1 MKLKLEI
8 DNRTY
13 EVEVEIAEEDPAPGR
28 SARAPSLLPQRADV
42 PAALPPL
49 PSAQAPLPGGAGEG
63 KVCRS
68 PIVGLVTK
76 VLVGVG
82 AKLKANE
89 PMLVLEAMK
98 MESHI
103 TAPFDG
109 TVARIDVK
117 AGDPV
122 QSGQVLVEFQ

>member
-1 MKLKLEI
+1 VKLKIEI
-8 DNRTY
+8 DSKSY
-13 EVEVEIAEEDPAPGR
+13 LVEVEVAEEDFAPKGP
-28 SARAPSLLPQRADV
+28 RAPSLLPQRAAM
-42 PAALPPL
+42 PAALPP
-49 PSAQAPLPGGAGEG
+49 PAAQQPQESVANES

-76 VLVGVG
+76 VLVAAG

-89 PMLVLEAMK
+89 PLLVLEAMK

-109 TVARIDVK
+109 TVLKIDVK
-117 AGDPV
+117 PGEPV
-122 QSGQVLVEFQ
+122 QSGQVLVEFE